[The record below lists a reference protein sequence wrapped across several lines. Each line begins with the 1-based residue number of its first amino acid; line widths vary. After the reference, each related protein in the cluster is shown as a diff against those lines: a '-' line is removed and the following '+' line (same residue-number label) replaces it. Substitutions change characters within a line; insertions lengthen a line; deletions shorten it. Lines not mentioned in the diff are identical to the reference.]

1 VFQDLFHHIRFL
13 NECNDPHSSRA
24 LRTYEG
30 IDFVDFLYQSC
41 PISPESLAGQFWFKE
56 AGDFIVG
63 VCLFALSTR
72 NIAMMKEATIVF

>member
-1 VFQDLFHHIRFL
+1 
-13 NECNDPHSSRA
+13 
-24 LRTYEG
+24 
-30 IDFVDFLYQSC
+30 LYQSC